1 MIFNILGRIAD
12 VLSLLALWGFDKN
25 SALEIRIG
33 ITIFIVILIIILSIM
48 DCYSSKVVDY
58 FWVDDER
65 PTLFIK
71 KNKYFRDNALV
82 SIYMREDNKAI
93 LVAIGFVISES
104 GERRKNIQINV
115 FKYIDENTLR
125 RIKVTKK
132 NHKKFFV
139 KPDVRYS
146 DISGIDFRETEEG
159 GNNV

>member
-1 MIFNILGRIAD
+1 M
-12 VLSLLALWGFDKN
+12 GFDKN

>member
-82 SIYMREDNKAI
+82 SIYMREDHKAI